1 MKGFKKLILTSAI
14 LAATSSAMAMQAMDD
29 ESLSAT
35 TGQDGLTVTLDTNIT
50 TSIKWIDRDGTAA
63 AGFTN
68 AGGLIINNVGIA
80 SNGIVID
87 IDAGGNA
94 GTAAGTEG
102 MLNIGI
108 TNTNA
113 IVINLGSTTIQVA
126 DANNTA
132 VGATVAS
139 RSATGSVVNND
150 VIRFGAGST
159 LTIAAAAPGTR
170 LLDIDLGSEADNF
183 VTLNGNLGTVTLTA
197 LAIVDAS
204 SNQTIGIGT
213 LQLDNLTLTNASVN
227 VVAGGL
233 QINTGTGLNNVNVGM
248 EDVTLGGTP
257 SMGDVYL
264 TGLNIANNTI
274 TVAGK

>member
-1 MKGFKKLILTSAI
+1 MNGFKKLILTSAI

-29 ESLSAT
+29 ESLSST

-68 AGGLIINNVGIA
+68 AGGLLINNVGIA

-94 GTAAGTEG
+94 GTGAGTNG
-102 MLNIGI
+102 LLNIGI

-113 IVINLGSTTIQVA
+113 IVIDLSASSIQVA
-126 DANNTA
+126 DAANTA
-132 VGATVAS
+132 AGATVAA
-139 RSATGSVVNND
+139 RSTTGAAAD
-150 VIRFGAGST
+150 VIRFGSGST
-159 LTIAAAAPGTR
+159 LTIAATTAGR
-170 LLDIDLGSEADNF
+170 LLDIDLGSEVDNF

-197 LAIVDAS
+197 LEIVDAS
-204 SNQTIGIGT
+204 SNESIGIGT
-213 LQLDNLTLTNASVN
+213 LQLDNLSLVNASVN

-233 QINTGTGLNNVNVGM
+233 QINTGTGLTAVDVGM
-248 EDVTLGGTP
+248 ERVTLGSTP

-274 TVAGK
+274 TVAGR

>member
-50 TSIKWIDRDGTAA
+50 TSIKWIDRTGTPA
-63 AGFTN
+63 AGYTN
-68 AGGLIINNVGIA
+68 AGGLIVNNVGIA

-87 IDAGGNA
+87 IDAGGSA
-94 GTAAGTEG
+94 GDTSGAGL
-102 MLNIGI
+102 LNIGI

-113 IVINLGSTTIQVA
+113 IVIDLGSTTIQVA
-126 DANNTA
+126 DADNTA

-139 RSATGSVVNND
+139 RSATGAGSD

-170 LLDIDLGSEADNF
+170 LLDIDLGSEVDNF

-197 LAIVDAS
+197 LEIVDAS
-204 SNQTIGIGT
+204 SNETIGIGT

-248 EDVTLGGTP
+248 EDVTLGSTP

-264 TGLNIANNTI
+264 TGLDISNNTI
-274 TVAGK
+274 TVAGHN